1 MENLKERIKELVVYV
16 DKTHK
21 YSSSKIYEL
30 YNEAYNKNERQS
42 TCASC
47 LLTRVRLLK
56 KWLQEHPEEEVSDI
70 EEPVINPEVTEPTE
84 EATVDSQP
92 KPIDTEKKVERKKY
106 NIEKSSYLCT

>member
-1 MENLKERIKELVVYV
+1 MKNLRNRIKELVEYV
-16 DKTHK
+16 ERTHL

-47 LLTRVRLLK
+47 LSTRVRLLK
-56 KWLQEHPEEEVSDI
+56 KWLQEHPEEEVKKE

-84 EATVDSQP
+84 EETVEEQP
-92 KPIDTEKKVERKKY
+92 EPENISIKKGRKKKD
-106 NIEKSSYLCT
+106 I

>member
-1 MENLKERIKELVVYV
+1 MKDLRNRIKELVEYTER
-16 DKTHK
+16 THL

-56 KWLQEHPEEEVSDI
+56 KWLQEHPEEEVKKE
-70 EEPVINPEVTEPTE
+70 EEPVINPEPIEPTE
-84 EATVDSQP
+84 EETVDSQP
-92 KPIDTEKKVERKKY
+92 KPIDTEKKGRKK
-106 NIEKSSYLCT
+106 KV

>member
-1 MENLKERIKELVVYV
+1 MKDLRNRIKELVEYV
-16 DKTHK
+16 ERTHL

-56 KWLQEHPEEEVSDI
+56 KWIQEHPEEEVKKE
-70 EEPVINPEVTEPTE
+70 EEPVINPEVTEPLAVE
-84 EATVDSQP
+84 PVPEQP
-92 KPIDTEKKVERKKY
+92 ELNISIKKGRRKK
-106 NIEKSSYLCT
+106 EE

>member
-1 MENLKERIKELVVYV
+1 MENLKERIKELVEYV
-16 DKTHK
+16 DKTHR

-56 KWLQEHPEEEVSDI
+56 KWLQEHPEEEVKEE
-70 EEPVINPEVTEPTE
+70 EEPVINPEPIEPTE
-84 EATVDSQP
+84 EATVEEQP
-92 KPIDTEKKVERKKY
+92 KPIDTEKKGRKK
-106 NIEKSSYLCT
+106 KV

>member
-1 MENLKERIKELVVYV
+1 MKNLRNRIKELVEYV
-16 DKTHK
+16 ERTHL

-56 KWLQEHPEEEVSDI
+56 KWLQEHPEEEVKKE

-84 EATVDSQP
+84 EETVEEQP
-92 KPIDTEKKVERKKY
+92 EPENISIKKGRKKKD
-106 NIEKSSYLCT
+106 I

>member
-1 MENLKERIKELVVYV
+1 MKNLRNRIKELVEYV
-16 DKTHK
+16 ERTHL

-56 KWLQEHPEEEVSDI
+56 KWLQEHPEEEVNDM
-70 EEPVINPEVTEPTE
+70 EEPVTNPEPIEPTKETTVE
-84 EATVDSQP
+84 EQP
-92 KPIDTEKKVERKKY
+92 KPIDTEKKGRKK
-106 NIEKSSYLCT
+106 KV

>member
-1 MENLKERIKELVVYV
+1 MENLKNRIKELVEYV
-16 DKTHK
+16 ERTHL

-56 KWLQEHPEEEVSDI
+56 KWLQEHPEEEVNDV
-70 EEPVINPEVTEPTE
+70 EEPVTNPEPIEPTKE
-84 EATVDSQP
+84 ETVEEQP
-92 KPIDTEKKVERKKY
+92 EPENISIKKGRKKKD
-106 NIEKSSYLCT
+106 I

>member
-1 MENLKERIKELVVYV
+1 MENLRGKIKELIEYV
-16 DKTHK
+16 DKTHR

-56 KWLQEHPEEEVSDI
+56 KWLQEHPEEEVNDI
-70 EEPVINPEVTEPTE
+70 EEPVTNPEPIEPTE
-84 EATVDSQP
+84 EETVEEQP
-92 KPIDTEKKVERKKY
+92 KPKYVSEKKGRNKKV
-106 NIEKSSYLCT
+106 